1 MVPSFARLA
10 QCQATDT
17 QIVRRLFQ
25 LVRGLYIAANGAVVA
40 TANVDVIANN
50 IANTNTNGFKR
61 TFLQVESIEKAQ
73 IYRFQTENGI
83 APGSHTPGQA
93 GVAYVGPLGFGSR
106 IYDTPDTP
114 TVFEQGPTQTTN
126 NPFDFSLEGKG
137 FFTVRNT
144 AGQLRYTR
152 DGGFVRDNTGR
163 LTTANGDA
171 VVGQNGNPIQIP
183 DTGAMLVDRSGNI
196 TVAGRFVDQIQTVE
210 FRDTRFLRSE
220 GSNRFIDG
228 GAGPIKATGSNVLQG
243 TLEKSNANVVR
254 SMVDLI
260 AAERWF
266 DANEKMIQSEDEAT
280 NLAISGVGHASR

>member
-1 MVPSFARLA
+1 MASSLARLA
-10 QCQATDT
+10 QCQTT
-17 QIVRRLFQ
+17 STPIVRRLFQ

-73 IYRFQTENGI
+73 LYRFQTENGT
-83 APGSHTPGQA
+83 APGSHTPGRA

-106 IYDTPDTP
+106 IFDTPDTP

-126 NPFDFSLEGKG
+126 NPFDFSIEGPG
-137 FFTVRNT
+137 FFTVRN
-144 AGQLRYTR
+144 AQGQLRYTR
-152 DGGFVRDNTGR
+152 DGGFVRDNSGKLVTDS
-163 LTTANGDA
+163 GDA
-171 VVGQNGNPIQIP
+171 VVGQNGKPVQVP
-183 DTGAMLVDRSGNI
+183 DSGDFLVDRKGTISVN
-196 TVAGRFVDQIQTVE
+196 GRFIDQLQMVE
-210 FRDTRFLRSE
+210 FRDTRFMRSE

-228 GAGPIKATGSNVLQG
+228 GAGPVKSTGSNVLQG

-266 DANEKMIQSEDEAT
+266 DANEKVIQAQDDAT
-280 NLAISGVGHASR
+280 NQAIQYVGHSSR